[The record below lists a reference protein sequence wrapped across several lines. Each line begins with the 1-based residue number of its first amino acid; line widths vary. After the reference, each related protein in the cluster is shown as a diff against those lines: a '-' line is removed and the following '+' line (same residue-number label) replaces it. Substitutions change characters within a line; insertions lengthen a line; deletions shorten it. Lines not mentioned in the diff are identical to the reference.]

1 MTLVPTATAKALH
14 NQASEKCGGVS
25 ATDLAPRT
33 IPLTRGLVA
42 LVDAEDYERL
52 ARHRW
57 HAEEPKPGVYYAAR
71 REGATLI
78 YMHRETL
85 GLDVT
90 VVDHRNGNGLD
101 NRRAN
106 LRLATVSLN
115 NCNARK
121 RATARAPFKGVD
133 WHRGAWRVRITPPGG
148 RQITLGHFVDVL
160 EAALVYDAAAR
171 RLFGPFARV
180 NLPYAGE
187 EAA

>member
-1 MTLVPTATAKALH
+1 MTTLTPATLT
-14 NQASEKCGGVS
+14 
-25 ATDLAPRT
+25 TDNLLGAANNSPQQ
-33 IPLTRGLVA
+33 IPLTRGQVA
-42 LVDAEDYERL
+42 LVDAADFDRL
-52 ARHRW
+52 ARYRW
-57 HAEEPKPGVYYAAR
+57 QAIETKPGLWYAQRAD
-71 REGATLI
+71 GL
-78 YMHRETL
+78 YMHRMIM

-90 VVDHRNGNGLD
+90 LVDHRNGNGLD

-148 RQITLGHFVDVL
+148 RQLSLGHFVDVL